1 MPLTE
6 QEQQNVLVNSGYDT
20 NKYRVAEQADGSAHI
35 LPLVDAQ
42 PTGHVGMQ
50 QPGYGGNLVPTT
62 ASSSIPGAALRGAAM
77 SALPAIGGGLMAG
90 LGALDL
96 TPAAP
101 VAIPLTI
108 LAGLGSAYAASKA
121 QNAAMPLVLG
131 QNNAQAI
138 QQQLALDQQQHPY
151 AQMLGGAAANV
162 LGGLS
167 PSLANVGNA
176 AKDVGTLAAKYSGIA
191 PDLENL
197 SAVRLGNMANVGL
210 GAGIQ
215 GGLTAAQGDS
225 GKDALIQT
233 VLGALFNKPN
243 SIGTGM
249 YGFHPTGN
257 TGVET
262 KRGTGE
268 VSPEASKQV
277 MDMLRQQREA
287 KSLSTADV
295 DPSMAQGFQTPMD
308 KANFPSALTALQGVG
323 QEHGITLNPTMDTLT
338 SPDGTRLSGR
348 AEMGT
353 GQEGH
358 LATFNPHIE
367 TAAHETGHDYLDRM
381 LNAEGAASEASRVRY
396 VNGELATA
404 DGGVVKPED
413 YTANQATAKRLLD
426 STKELMAT
434 DPEAKDF
441 IAAQVKK
448 GDLAITDPE
457 EFLQQWTG
465 RQFVKDNVVDG
476 QYKPDRWEDVMAA
489 RRLNNGKAS
498 LEDVTRIYQN
508 KMFRDPGYSSVPFKG
523 VTVPTTPAQPLIEKE
538 ESKEDEATPKGK
550 TTKEQPADRDRL
562 ETAAKDIDTVQKYV
576 AFKSGLDKRFG
587 QGSDESGHF
596 LRQTP
601 LYAKS
606 DDNFKGII
614 DPNGDV
620 LNAQPLE
627 QGNKNVTTHIPV
639 APKHTELP
647 ATEVVSAPPLTKP
660 EPTRRPRGVEME
672 QAIGR
677 KPSKYLGPDADL
689 ANLPQSENLKKGQ
702 MDKAAY
708 MDLKDKVA
716 ATRMAEHLAESTPNK
731 NQKQYPDPMSLRA
744 IRERGQVLQAELN
757 KQQKFLYDK
766 PRDYFQPGD
775 RDKLDPNELRPALKR
790 GKDGIVLPGEKGQI
804 HAQLIHDNMMNG
816 KLLGS
821 MNDFEHWFVDTT
833 GKYYNRDEAARA
845 VGHTEGPL
853 HSQDLNEMQGN
864 TQHNMPENRE
874 KFRAY
879 GEYPDPE
886 FLQGKDV
893 YSPDKDLNT
902 GKTDKERQE
911 QHAMLVAQHK
921 AYNDEQDRIYAE
933 YGKHFNEA
941 GTKSLQTIQ
950 EGMKGHSTDLGMAA
964 ARESMEKANVAR
976 NKWNQIAD
984 KSPEQLAKNQPA
996 DRDRLGV
1003 TIPGVRSA
1011 IDAER
1016 VKSSPELADAHIK
1029 LLNDQQEYT
1038 GKLRNKPLELA
1049 NKLTDEQKRR
1059 VLDVTNK
1066 ERDSQEDW
1074 SGMLQTQPER
1084 NAYRAWRDALSEQFN
1099 IRTANDQP
1107 VKTSNGKFRKAKQDE
1122 WFAPSVMDKDVAQT
1136 IREGNDT
1143 QAIEKYHQDWLDKAA
1158 EDKANDPDKYKNL
1171 TDEKVEEE
1179 WRELGQ
1185 VVRGDLGNP
1194 STAAGNEAYFNGIR
1208 KQEGRSLPESMREK
1222 DLSQVISNYARRSAS
1237 DMAWYKNVESQPAI
1251 AAAHGYT
1258 HDGWGKPIDKDVLDA
1273 NPSKMGNQST
1283 RDIVESYR
1291 GEAGHGFSSFDKTS
1305 HAAESA
1311 ATMIMLGPATEVHKT
1326 LSSIASAVG
1335 VAKPSEVAD
1344 VLRGITSY
1352 HDGWQKAIQAGSA
1365 RVPTQTAKDNIRFM
1379 LDSHSTIA
1387 ERLQGMAQSLRHIY
1401 TLGGFTDKFIPGF
1414 LHNAGEAI
1422 MSNRIALANSGD
1434 KEAAGFLRH
1443 YDPDYEQGKHYGP
1456 DELQQMA
1463 GRFANT
1469 IHGSR
1474 DARTLPSYML
1484 EDTELSA
1491 FLKLAHW
1498 QISTTNSWMRN
1509 IYTPATKGNLV
1520 PLIMSSVGSVLGGYA
1535 IKEMREG
1542 LTNRKTP
1549 VPTWAELEA
1558 SDANAHQGLLGRKIE
1573 DNKRMLAYNLMEL
1586 SSIAGFGGIMSSGL
1600 KMMMDVAAR
1609 NAPSGMGTIFPLD
1622 ELVDSTAR
1630 IGSNIGSAIVN
1641 GDSDWTHVLSKGVSD
1656 WISQNVQ
1663 TARVGMAALER
1674 AGVMPDEYTH
1684 KMDYTRKLQDLRRFK
1699 EAAGLPYEDQ
1709 VAATDENPYMSLE
1722 AAQYKREPDL
1732 SKAMEELPPILHQ
1745 LVGKYSDRPTVLLA
1759 KLESL
1764 KKSNYETMPSME
1776 NDPLGFASY
1785 NRSLNMTEGQQAATD
1800 RLVDYLKQN
1809 AVNKIKEG
1817 VIP

>member
-77 SALPAIGGGLMAG
+77 SALPAIGGGAAAGGLMAG

-108 LAGLGSAYAASKA
+108 LAGLGGAYAASKA

-151 AQMLGGAAANV
+151 AQMSGGAAANV

-197 SAVRLGNMANVGL
+197 SAARLGNIANVGL

-215 GGLTAAQGDS
+215 GGLAAAQGDS

-287 KSLSTADV
+287 KSLGTADV
-295 DPSMAQGFQTPMD
+295 DPSITQGFQTPMD

-523 VTVPTTPAQPLIEKE
+523 ATVPTSPAQPIVEKE

-562 ETAAKDIDTVQKYV
+562 ETAAKDIDTVQKYA
-576 AFKSGLDKRFG
+576 AFKSGLDKRYG

-790 GKDGIVLPGEKGQI
+790 GKDGVVLPGEKGQI

-821 MNDFEHWFVDTT
+821 MDNFEHGFVDAK
-833 GKYYNRDEAARA
+833 GQYYNRDEAAKA
-845 VGHTEGPL
+845 LGVSGPL
-853 HSQDLNEMQGN
+853 HSQDLNEMQQGGGEAK
-864 TQHNMPENRE
+864 NMPEDRE
-874 KFRAY
+874 KLGEQHSAY
-879 GEYPDPE
+879 QAEQERLFNE
-886 FLQGKDV
+886 FSSKQKEAQGNID
-893 YSPDKDLNT
+893 DLNHLYSKPET
-902 GKTDKERQE
+902 TQHELDVQHGLEDKSFNDVKSA
-911 QHAMLVAQHK
+911 HA
-921 AYNDEQDRIYAE
+921 
-933 YGKHFNEA
+933 
-941 GTKSLQTIQ
+941 
-950 EGMKGHSTDLGMAA
+950 
-964 ARESMEKANVAR
+964 
-976 NKWNQIAD
+976 KWNQIAD

-1059 VLDVTNK
+1059 VLDVMNK

-1194 STAAGNEAYFNGIR
+1194 STAVGNEAYFNGIR

-1311 ATMIMLGPATEVHKT
+1311 ATMTMLGPATEVHKT

-1365 RVPTQTAKDNIRFM
+1365 RVPTQTAKDNIRLM

-1422 MSNRIALANSGD
+1422 MSNRIALANAGD
-1434 KEAAGFLRH
+1434 KEAAAFLRH

-1484 EDTELSA
+1484 KDTEISA

-1558 SDANAHQGLLGRKIE
+1558 SDANARQGLLGRKLE

-1630 IGSNIGSAIVN
+1630 IGSNIFSAIVN
-1641 GDSDWTHVLSKGVSD
+1641 GDSDWTHVWSKGVSD

-1709 VAATDENPYMSLE
+1709 VAATDENPYMNLE

-1785 NRSLNMTEGQQAATD
+1785 NRSLNMTEGQQAATN